1 MKPKSVFYKAYF
13 TVIALFSVALII
25 GLLVFRGWLADY
37 EAAQPEPIVN
47 KLIESHIKTGD
58 LYSVKDKYNLKISD
72 YETKSNFDSFLKSLT
87 DGKELTGTT
96 SAVKPEGCDAA
107 YQIKADGEKILNVYL
122 KKDGKTK
129 RYFVSGCE
137 FDSSVYKTLKITA
150 ASDAEIK
157 INGVAVKA
165 EDRKDEPLPDI
176 KSDLLK
182 SDKLIKKQI
191 ISITDLLNEPESVTA
206 TSGKKALT
214 VENDSGVYSVA
225 EDFPEKSAVGDF
237 AGKAASTY
245 AEYMQNDS
253 NLTNIKK
260 YIDDTTELY
269 KNIKSS
275 LVIFSL
281 DHEGHTI
288 KDIKTTDFHKYN
300 DSLFSCRVRLTNA
313 LKRNGAI
320 YEDKFDKYVY
330 LKKDGDTYK
339 AIDMQNTG
347 DSVK

>member
-1 MKPKSVFYKAYF
+1 MKPKSVFYKVYF
-13 TVIALFSVALII
+13 TVVTLFFAALII
-25 GLLVFRGWLADY
+25 GLLVFRNWLADY

-47 KLIESHIKTGD
+47 KLIESHIKTGN
-58 LYSVKDKYNLKISD
+58 LYSVKDEYSLKISD

-96 SAVKPEGCDAA
+96 SAVKPEDCDAA
-107 YQIKADGEKILNVYL
+107 YQIKAGDEKILNVYL
-122 KKDGKTK
+122 KKNGKTK
-129 RYFVSGCE
+129 KYFVSRCE
-137 FDSSVYKTLKITA
+137 FENSVYKTCKITA
-150 ASDAEIK
+150 PSDAEIK
-157 INGVAVKA
+157 INGVTVKS
-165 EDRKDEPLPDI
+165 EDRKDEELPNI

-182 SDKLIKKQI
+182 SDNLIKKQI
-191 ISITDLLNEPESVTA
+191 INITGLLNEPESVTA
-206 TSGKKALT
+206 KSGNKELT
-214 VENDSGVYSVA
+214 VENDSGVYNTI
-225 EDFPEKSAVGDF
+225 EDFPEKSAMSDF

-269 KNIKSS
+269 KNIRSS

-288 KDIKTTDFHKYN
+288 KDIKTTDLHKYN
-300 DSLFSCRVRLTNA
+300 DNLFSCRVRLTNA

-330 LKKDGDTYK
+330 LKKDGDAYK